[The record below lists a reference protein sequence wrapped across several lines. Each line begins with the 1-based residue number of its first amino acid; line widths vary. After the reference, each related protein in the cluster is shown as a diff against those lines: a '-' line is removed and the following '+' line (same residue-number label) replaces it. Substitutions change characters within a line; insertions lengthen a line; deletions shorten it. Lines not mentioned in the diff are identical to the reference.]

1 MGERRQKKTI
11 CPFFI
16 FFSPKNWDNMTV
28 AFKLEDVGFENNQ
41 KVKKKKVFER

>member
-11 CPFFI
+11 YPFFI
-16 FFSPKNWDNMTV
+16 FPPKNWDKMTV